1 MKRPRAPWRG
11 CDIKASTRPLGS
23 CSQTVISLGHSRLFG
38 DNRPQTGLYPRCR
51 EGRADDVLSSAF
63 VAAMHLPIRF
73 ILRETE
79 NDMSYGSGAEA
90 RL

>member
-1 MKRPRAPWRG
+1 MKRPP
-11 CDIKASTRPLGS
+11 SFPLG
-23 CSQTVISLGHSRLFG
+23 IPAYLAIIGR
-38 DNRPQTGLYPRCR
+38 RELYPRCR

-63 VAAMHLPIRF
+63 VAAMHLPIRY